1 MRYSAGMSER
11 IVVEH
16 DFECSE
22 KAFWDVF
29 LDNDYNRAMFLG
41 HLGFNRW
48 EITQFDQSDD
58 FLSRTVEVEP
68 KVGPLPG
75 PIKKVIGEKIGYR
88 EEGRLDLAKNRYE
101 VQVIPGLLRDKISV
115 TGVQYTVTTGE
126 QRCRRLFE
134 ATITVKIFGVGNIIE
149 RQIAADMKRGY
160 EAGAAFTQAH
170 LLKNGIR

>member
-1 MRYSAGMSER
+1 MSEHL
-11 IVVEH
+11 VVEH

-48 EITQFDQSDD
+48 EIVRFDQSEQAI
-58 FLSRTVEVEP
+58 SRTVEVEP

-88 EEGRLDLAKNRYE
+88 EEGRLDLTKNRYE
-101 VQVIPGLLRDKISV
+101 LKVIPGLMAEKISV
-115 TGVQYTVTTGE
+115 TGVQYTVALGE
-126 QRCRRLFE
+126 HRCRRVFD
-134 ATITVKIFGVGNIIE
+134 ATITVKIFGVGSLIE
-149 RQIAADMKRGY
+149 RQIAADMRKGY
-160 EAGAAFTQAH
+160 AVGAAYTEMHIAKH
-170 LLKNGIR
+170 GIR

>member
-1 MRYSAGMSER
+1 MSER

-48 EITQFDQSDD
+48 EIVKSGQQDGAI
-58 FLSRTVEVEP
+58 SRTVEVEP

-75 PIKKVIGEKIGYR
+75 PIKKIIGEKIGYR
-88 EEGRLDLAKNRYE
+88 EEGCLDLSKNRYE
-101 VQVIPGLLRDKISV
+101 LKVIPGLLSDKINV
-115 TGVQYTVTTGE
+115 TGVQYTVSTGPH
-126 QRCRRLFE
+126 RCRRVFE

-160 EAGAAFTQAH
+160 EVGAAFTQDH
-170 LLKNGIR
+170 MVRNGIR